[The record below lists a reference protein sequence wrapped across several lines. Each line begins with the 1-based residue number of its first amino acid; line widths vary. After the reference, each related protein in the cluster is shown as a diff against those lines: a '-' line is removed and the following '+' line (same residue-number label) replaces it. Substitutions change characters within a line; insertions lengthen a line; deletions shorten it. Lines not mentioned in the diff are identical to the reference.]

1 MRRIHE
7 LPFGAQLT
15 ADGVRFRLW
24 APRANTVS
32 LQLGAGSQIPMD
44 PEPGGWF
51 SLTTVN
57 AGPGVRYRYLVD
69 RQPFPDPASRHQPE
83 GVHGPSEVVDP
94 AAYDWTDLGWR
105 GRPWEETVLYEL
117 HLGTFSDTG
126 DFAGAIQ
133 HLDHIAELGA
143 TAVELMP
150 IAEFPGRRDWGYDC
164 VFLYAPASTYGRP
177 DELRRLVEACHARG
191 LAIFLDVV

>member
-7 LPFGAQLT
+7 LPFGAELT

-32 LQLGAGSQIPMD
+32 LLLGAGGQIPMD

-51 SLTTVN
+51 SLTTV
-57 AGPGVRYRYLVD
+57 AGPGARYRYLVD

-105 GRPWEETVLYEL
+105 GRPWEETVVYEL

-126 DFAGAIQ
+126 DFVGAIR

-143 TAVELMP
+143 TAV
-150 IAEFPGRRDWGYDC
+150 
-164 VFLYAPASTYGRP
+164 
-177 DELRRLVEACHARG
+177 
-191 LAIFLDVV
+191 